1 MANNK
6 EVHVKVV
13 EDVEDSQVDA
23 LEKKIAALKKEKID
37 LKIQSNLKEIAEIDT
52 EISRIKSEIKSL
64 SSTELDVR
72 TNTNEINKLIGDIE
86 KLESKKIGLA
96 IEVEKQE
103 LENAKAEVE
112 DLDNKEVSLDLS
124 IQNFSQGIQTAKQGV
139 MELKQAVEDVQEA
152 GMQSE
157 QNLSF
162 LTMNL
167 GADKAKS
174 TLQDINDI
182 VASMPGDDN
191 TMRSILSTAQA
202 TGAALSRDDM
212 TKGVAAMADYMA
224 GSAANGKMMA
234 EVENDLKDYILNG
247 NTACLERDSIYKSQI
262 DKLKDLPTVQ
272 ERINALQEAG
282 VATGYA
288 GLAQQDTLINKQ
300 AEWEGM
306 IYNSQDALSQMWMGA
321 EKGAV
326 DYILQLND
334 ATGGLAGMAIVAG
347 QMAAGPLIDIT
358 SGLAQMAMG
367 MKALKDLQI
376 IQWFRDLEIITKLSA
391 AADYLLAGAQA
402 VLNAVMSMNP
412 IVLVVL
418 ALIALAAAL
427 IWAYQNVDW
436 FREMVDNAWAS
447 VVQFTSWLTGMLTD
461 GLNNLALTFMN
472 VGQIMYNSIVNAVN
486 WIMGALQN
494 LWNYIV
500 TLGGLLPANVSITG
514 NQIVDTIIRVL
525 AFIATLP
532 LQLEIIFINAI
543 AKALGFGDNFV
554 QSMIDAGMNAVNG
567 FVSWITQLP
576 GKLAEELNA
585 MLAMAQQFIMDIAN
599 LLTGG
604 AAGMVVGW
612 ITGSGEHSPGYMYE
626 AFKGELSEMEK
637 LPKQYGGGIT
647 SGMKNIGAN
656 MSNSFNPEL
665 GGTLNGSIG
674 GGQVNNIYF
683 NDIVVDNDE
692 RMERIAEYIA
702 KKINWNNT
710 TANRTI

>member
-326 DYILQLND
+326 DYILKLND

-358 SGLAQMAMG
+358 SGLAQMATG

-376 IQWFRDLEIITKLSA
+376 IQWFRDLEIVTKLSA
-391 AADYLLAGAQA
+391 AADWLLAGAQT

-412 IVLVVL
+412 IILVVL

-447 VVQFTSWLTGMLTD
+447 VVQFTTWLTTILTD

-494 LWNYIV
+494 LWNYII
-500 TLGGLLPANVSITG
+500 TLGGLLPANVQITG
-514 NQIVDTIIRVL
+514 NSIVDTMIRVL
-525 AFIATLP
+525 TFIATLP
-532 LQLEIIFINAI
+532 MQLNIIFINAI
-543 AKALGFGDNFV
+543 AKVLGFGDNFV
-554 QSMIDAGMNAVNG
+554 QNMISGASNAVSG
-567 FVSWITQLP
+567 FAQYLSQLP
-576 GKLAEELNA
+576 GIVMDEFNRVLGLVNDFINSLPSRVWDMGVAIIDALKASLGIGSPGHMFYMMEGELQRIEDLPGD
-585 MLAMAQQFIMDIAN
+585 MQSDITRN
-599 LLTGG
+599 ISTL
-604 AAGMVVGW
+604 
-612 ITGSGEHSPGYMYE
+612 GSGIV
-626 AFKGELSEMEK
+626 K
-637 LPKQYGGGIT
+637 
-647 SGMKNIGAN
+647 
-656 MSNSFNPEL
+656 SFNPDI
-665 GGTLNGSIG
+665 GTLNGSIG
-674 GGQVNNIYF
+674 GGQVNNFYF
-683 NDIVVDNDE
+683 NDPVVDDDS
-692 RMERIAEYIA
+692 RMERIAEFIA